1 MRAAHVL
8 RRVPDFA
15 GNDDLEA
22 MWKGRNGPQQKLAV
36 LAVGVELDA
45 FTKVKEAM
53 DKMIAEPKAQMA
65 EEVKIKTHCTDEFN
79 QNEKQTFET
88 NREKTLL
95 EQKIEELS
103 NTVKRLTQEIADAEL
118 QIVNM
123 KLEISK
129 AGQNRE
135 AENAEYQTVIAEQ
148 RATQEI
154 LKKAKARM
162 EAFYKKKAAL
172 MQDGQDP
179 MPPVAFKTYRKNAGA
194 SGIISF
200 LDMIIEDSKKVETD
214 AVSEEAEAQKNYET
228 FVNDSNKTIK
238 GLEEAITSK
247 TDEKATADTDREN
260 AKVERQNAMN
270 ELEQLAAYLA
280 DLHAEC
286 DFIVNNF
293 DIRQQAR
300 RSEIEAIQEAKAI
313 LSGAMSSGQAKEE

>member
-1 MRAAHVL
+1 
-8 RRVPDFA
+8 
-15 GNDDLEA
+15 
-22 MWKGRNGPQQKLAV
+22 
-36 LAVGVELDA
+36 
-45 FTKVKEAM
+45 M
-53 DKMIAEPKAQMA
+53 DKMIAELKAQMK
-65 EEVKIKTHCTDEFN
+65 EEVEIKTNCVDEFN

-95 EQKIEELS
+95 EQKIEELG
-103 NTVKRLTQEIADAEL
+103 NTIKQLTQEIADAQLE
-118 QIVNM
+118 IVNM

-135 AENAEYQTVIAEQ
+135 AENAEYQTVVAEQ

-179 MPPVAFKTYRKNAGA
+179 MPPVAFKSYKKNAGG

-214 AVSEEAEAQKNYET
+214 AVSEEAQAQKDYET

-238 GLEEAITSK
+238 SLEEAITSK
-247 TDEKATADTDREN
+247 SEDKATAQSELEN
-260 AKVERQNAMN
+260 SKVEHQSAMN

-280 DLHAEC
+280 DLHQEC
-286 DFIVNNF
+286 DFIVKNF
-293 DIRQQAR
+293 DIRQKAR
-300 RSEIEAIQEAKAI
+300 LSEIEAIQEAKAI
-313 LSGAMSSGQAKEE
+313 LSGAMSSGEAKGE